1 MSETIIHIGYPKTGT
16 TWFVN
21 RFFPHVKNA
30 RLYYYNDIDFNVT
43 TGQEYFNVRE
53 DRAEIEKEKRI
64 IVSHVFT
71 GLVDLQWKDGIYRN
85 FFLKN
90 LKSKYPD
97 AKIVLF
103 IRNQLDFIASAYS
116 TYLKKGGKLTA
127 RNLFNIKRLKNGE
140 FFSIEYLKYDVLI
153 NMVKKEF
160 GEANVHVYIYEDF
173 QQDNMRFSERFV
185 CDLGLKID
193 LNKLKYYRENDQLR
207 KGLSALIR
215 LTNGFFGIFHNPSNK
230 YFGSP
235 TIYKLGKEKIDWIN
249 SFKIW
254 GKKQNTYS
262 LLGEEIVEFLTEY
275 YKESNANLKSD
286 PSMVDI
292 EKYRYPI
299 Q

>member
-21 RFFPHVKNA
+21 RFFPYVKDA
-30 RLYYYNDIDFNVT
+30 DLFYYNDIEFNVDP
-43 TGQEYFNVRE
+43 GKEYFKVNE
-53 DRAEIEKEKRI
+53 DLNKIEKEKRI

-90 LKSKYPD
+90 LKANYPE

-127 RNLFNIKRLKNGE
+127 RALFNIKRLKNGE

-153 NMVKKEF
+153 NLYKKEF
-160 GEANVHVYIYEDF
+160 GEGNVQVYIYEDF
-173 QQDNMRFSERFV
+173 QKDNLKFSTDFIN
-185 CDLGLKID
+185 DLGLNID
-193 LNKLKYYRENDQLR
+193 LNEIKYFKENDQLR
-207 KGLSALIR
+207 RGLSTFIR
-215 LTNGFFGIFHNPSNK
+215 LTNGFFGMFYDSSSK

-235 TIYKLGKEKIDWIN
+235 TIYKLGKERIDRIN

-262 LLGEEIVEFLTEY
+262 LLGKEIVDFLTEY
-275 YKESNANLKSD
+275 YKESNANLTNHLS
-286 PSMVDI
+286 I
-292 EKYRYPI
+292 ENIKKYKYPI
-299 Q
+299 